1 MGIRPIFVLG
11 SPRSGTTMI
20 GNYIGSARSVL
31 NAGEYRAL
39 YVAYGALPIQ
49 LAEPFSGLVPEDWE
63 PHRLKYMEEV
73 QRHAAEFIVRVA
85 EEQGCSA
92 FCDSSPRN
100 LLILPALLD
109 AFPDAMFVLTLR
121 HYTGTIQ
128 SLLRIGTITLLPG
141 NERPIDWVD
150 PTAVAA
156 GMLWSRHYEAAMQL
170 PGERTI
176 PFSYDRFCAN
186 PEPTLARFKVR
197 LSATGFPIGE
207 LDEAVFETSHASA
220 PGKPRPTVGSRHDS
234 FQLSSI
240 PSFDAPTW
248 SAATEAD
255 VRPVVALA
263 DALLSAVFPDDYFAP
278 VGYPGSEAL
287 LAASVGVRSP
297 NRRAGAAKARG
308 AVPAVSRSDLAAPKA
323 RRPRPER
330 KPGPGSGRSSRGR
343 PAKGR

>member
-49 LAEPFSGLVPEDWE
+49 LAEPFSGLVPEDWA
-63 PHRLKYMEEV
+63 PHRLQYIEEV
-73 QRHAAEFIVRVA
+73 QRHAARFIVRVA

-100 LLILPALLD
+100 LLILPALLE
-109 AFPDAMFVLTLR
+109 AFPDALFVLTLR
-121 HYTGTIQ
+121 HYAGTIQ
-128 SLLRIGTITLLPG
+128 SLLRIGTISLLPG
-141 NERPIDWVD
+141 NERSMDWVD

-176 PFSYDRFCAN
+176 PFSYDHFSAD
-186 PEPTLARFKVR
+186 PEPTLARFKDR
-197 LSATGFPIGE
+197 LATAGFPIGE

-220 PGKPRPTVGSRHDS
+220 PGKPRPTVGSKHDR

-240 PSFDAPTW
+240 PSFEAPTW
-248 SAATEAD
+248 RAAIEAD
-255 VRPVVALA
+255 VQPVVALA
-263 DALLSAVFPDDYFAP
+263 DALLSSVFPDDYAAP

-287 LAASVGVRSP
+287 LGANAGARSP

-308 AVPAVSRSDLAAPKA
+308 AVPAAPRPDLAAPKA

-330 KPGPGSGRSSRGR
+330 KPGPGTGRSSRGR
-343 PAKGR
+343 PARGR